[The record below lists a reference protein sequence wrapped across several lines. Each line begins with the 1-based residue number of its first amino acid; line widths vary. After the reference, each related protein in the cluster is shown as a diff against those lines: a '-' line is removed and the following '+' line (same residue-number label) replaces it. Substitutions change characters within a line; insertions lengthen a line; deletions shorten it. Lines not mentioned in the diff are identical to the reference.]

1 MLTQRKP
8 EELTDVE
15 RQRLHRAHQHLR
27 NASQQLEALTVIDPM
42 PRRWAAQP
50 APVEA
55 LQAATGDLN
64 AAVQGLWK
72 AQHELLG
79 LEPPTGPAPG

>member
-1 MLTQRKP
+1 M
-8 EELTDVE
+8 
-15 RQRLHRAHQHLR
+15 
-27 NASQQLEALTVIDPM
+27 IDPM

-55 LQAATGDLN
+55 LQAATHDLN
-64 AAVQGLWK
+64 AAVQSLWQ

-79 LEPPTGPAPG
+79 LEPPAAPTP

>member
-1 MLTQRKP
+1 VETQRKP
-8 EELTDVE
+8 EELTDEE
-15 RQRLHRAHQHLR
+15 RQRLHRAHQHVR

-55 LQAATGDLN
+55 LHAATAELN
-64 AAVQGLWK
+64 AAVQGLWQ
-72 AQHELLG
+72 AQHELLA
-79 LEPPTGPAPG
+79 LERPADPTP

>member
-1 MLTQRKP
+1 MQTQRRP
-8 EELTDVE
+8 EELTDEE
-15 RQRLHRAHQHLR
+15 RQRLHRAHQHVR

-55 LQAATGDLN
+55 LQAATHDLN
-64 AAVQGLWK
+64 AAVQSLWE

-79 LEPPTGPAPG
+79 LERPAAPTP

>member
-1 MLTQRKP
+1 METQRKP
-8 EELTDVE
+8 EELTDAE
-15 RQRLHRAHQHLR
+15 RQRLHRAHQHVR
-27 NASQQLEALTVIDPM
+27 NASQQLEALTVVDPM

-55 LQAATGDLN
+55 LQAAAAELSS
-64 AAVQGLWK
+64 AVQGLWQ

-79 LEPPTGPAPG
+79 LEPPAGPAS